1 MLNKTI
7 LVITLFLMMVN
18 QGTATFV
25 NETVDDFTISFDG
38 GYDINAIARAW
49 DIQDFEDFQAF
60 NDSTD
65 DISIDEMH
73 CVVALNINNLSDESS
88 ESNVGTFVLIF
99 ILNKQ
104 VNTTNVEKN
113 ISESSNKSYMRIYDR
128 TIDGRKGLYVLEGD
142 GPDDPDMSR
151 IGYYWLNEDDD
162 GMATEL
168 VMIITL
174 GGESTESS
182 IKVLN
187 TIHIE
192 KKNKDSM

>member
-1 MLNKTI
+1 MLDKTI
-7 LVITLFLMMVN
+7 LIMILFLMMVS
-18 QGTATFV
+18 QGTATVV
-25 NETVDDFTISFDG
+25 NETVDDFRISFDS

-49 DIQDFEDFQAF
+49 DIQDFEDFPAF
-60 NDSTD
+60 NDTTD
-65 DISIDEMH
+65 DIFVDKMH
-73 CVVALNINNLSDESS
+73 CVAALNINNLSDDSS
-88 ESNVGTFVLIF
+88 DDESNVGTFVLIF

-113 ISESSNKSYMRIYDR
+113 ISESSNKSYMRVYDR

-142 GPDDPDMSR
+142 GPDDPDMGR

-174 GGESTESS
+174 GGESSESS

-187 TIHIE
+187 TVHVE
-192 KKNKDSM
+192 KKLE